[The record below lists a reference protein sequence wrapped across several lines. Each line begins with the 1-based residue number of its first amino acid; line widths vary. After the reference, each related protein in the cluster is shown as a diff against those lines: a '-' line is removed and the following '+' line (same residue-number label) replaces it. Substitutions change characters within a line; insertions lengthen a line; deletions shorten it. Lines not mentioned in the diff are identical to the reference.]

1 MKSLSFFDIYNIIY
15 NDNYKIEM
23 ITIPRIQRDYVQGR
37 IDDKVNII
45 RKELLYE
52 IKKAFDTGIPAN
64 LNFIY
69 GSTGE
74 GEFIPLDGQQ
84 RLTTL
89 FLLHWYASRKENIP
103 EEGRVFLNDFRYLV
117 RDTSQDFIEKLN
129 SFSPSFTTFLSNEI
143 RDQPWYPDR
152 WEYDPTISSMLVML
166 EAIDSVF
173 NGEEDIWVKLTQK
186 HLVVFEFLPIEELG
200 MTDDIYI
207 KMNTRGKLLT
217 PFEKLKAKLE
227 KSIHSLGKNVSD
239 RVSCKIDGE
248 WTDIF
253 WSYHDDNNCSVD
265 AAFKSYIESISQI
278 IQYEAND
285 SLPNNEKELCRLYSN
300 GDKLARF
307 EALFDASKTFKKD
320 SHYFD
325 RYLSKTH
332 EISSKKVFMFDMD
345 TDLFAYCTIS
355 GKVSYNSLVLLY
367 TFLVRET
374 AEKKISDEV
383 FLERFRVVRNLVLN
397 SKDEMRPENMSNM
410 IIFTKDIILNGIPSD
425 ITKAGFNGFQI
436 RQEIEKESRY
446 IGSKW
451 EDDLKL
457 LEDCSLIHGDIS
469 IVDICKPELFAPA
482 ARLFKYIKESDYEN
496 RWKFLH
502 ALLCVGDYHLLMEN
516 KRRMYLASPSSE
528 VLESFFHYSQRF
540 EGFKKRTM
548 PVFEELLIK
557 IGDNPIEESLD
568 KIIND
573 RLPVSKDWRYYFLK
587 YYDNVVKESSYGI
600 FSLQDSMYD
609 TIVMSTKQNLSV
621 NAWNCILCALY
632 ACFTQEEQ
640 EKLGFICHKDYLEF
654 VVDGETYYLSSK
666 GNCLTIS
673 HNEDKDET
681 CIKQTNGIDDEDR
694 VKYAESLI
702 RKMISDKLCT

>member
-1 MKSLSFFDIYNIIY
+1 MRNLSFFDIYNTIY
-15 NDNYKIEM
+15 NNKYKIEM

-45 RKELLYE
+45 RRELLYE
-52 IKKAFDTGIPAN
+52 IKRAFDTGIPAN

-69 GSTGE
+69 GSIEE

-103 EEGRVFLNDFRYLV
+103 EEGKVFLNDFRYLV
-117 RDTSQDFIEKLN
+117 RDSSQDFIEKLN
-129 SFSPSFTTFLSNEI
+129 SFSPSFTSSLSNEI
-143 RDQPWYPDR
+143 RDQSWYPDR

-166 EAIDSVF
+166 EDIDFVF
-173 NGEEDIWVKLTQK
+173 KGEEDIWIKLTQK

-217 PFEKLKAKLE
+217 PFEKLKARLE
-227 KSIHSLGKNVSD
+227 KSIQLLGKNVSD
-239 RVSCKIDGE
+239 RVSRKIDGD

-265 AAFKSYIESISQI
+265 VAFKSYIESISQI
-278 IQYEAND
+278 IQYESKN
-285 SLPNNEKELCRLYSN
+285 SLPNNEKELCSLYSN
-300 GDKLARF
+300 RDKLAHF
-307 EALFDASKTFKKD
+307 EALFDSSKTFKKD
-320 SHYFD
+320 NLYFE

-332 EISSKKVFMFDMD
+332 EKSSKKVFMFDMD
-345 TDLFAYCTIS
+345 IDLFAYCTMS
-355 GKVSYNSLVLLY
+355 GKVSYNSLILLY
-367 TFLVRET
+367 AFLVRET
-374 AEKKISDEV
+374 SEKKISDEV
-383 FLERFRVVRNLVLN
+383 FMDRFRIVRNLVLN

-410 IIFTKDIILNGIPSD
+410 IIFTKEIILNGIPSD

-436 RQEIEKESRY
+436 RQEIEKENKY

-451 EDDLKL
+451 EYDLKL

-469 IVDICKPELFAPA
+469 IVDINKPELFAPA
-482 ARLFKYIKESDYEN
+482 ARIFKYIKEADYEN

-502 ALLCVGDYHLLMEN
+502 AFLCVGDYHLLMES
-516 KRRMYLASPSSE
+516 KKRMYLASPSFE
-528 VLESFFHYSQRF
+528 ILDTFFHYSQRY
-540 EGFKKRTM
+540 EGFNERTM
-548 PVFEELLIK
+548 IVFEELLKK

-568 KIIND
+568 NIIKD
-573 RLPVSKDWRYYFLK
+573 WLPVSKDWRYYFLK
-587 YYDNVVKESSYGI
+587 YYENVVKESLYGI
-600 FSLQDSMYD
+600 FLLQDSMYD
-609 TIVMSTKQNLSV
+609 TIVMSTKQNISV

-632 ACFTQEEQ
+632 ACFTQDEQ

-654 VVDGETYYLSSK
+654 VVDGEVYYLSSK

-673 HNEDKDET
+673 HNKEKHET
-681 CIKQTNGIDDEDR
+681 CIKQTNGIDDVDR
-694 VKYAESLI
+694 VEYIESLI
-702 RKMISDKLCT
+702 RKMIKN